1 MRVLNLI
8 GQPGAGKSTLAAGV
22 FWLLKTRH
30 RNVELVTEY
39 TKDAIYEG
47 SGFVLEDELLLFAE
61 KYRRIKRLSGSVELA
76 ITDSPLINSVFYD
89 RSFGA
94 EGKAFFRRVAETFDN
109 LYVFVRR
116 VAPYVPHAR
125 MTSQAEADRMAE
137 IIREFL
143 VKEGI
148 PFFEVDGDMAAPA
161 KIVDWLETSG
171 AIEPRLP

>member
-8 GQPGAGKSTLAAGV
+8 GQPGAGKSTLAAGI

-30 RNVELVTEY
+30 YNVELVTEY

-47 SGFVLEDELLLFAE
+47 SGFVLEDELLVFAE

-76 ITDSPLINSVFYD
+76 ITDSPLMNAVFYD

-94 EGKAFFRRVAETFDN
+94 EGRAFFRRVAERFDN
-109 LYVFVRR
+109 RYVFVRR

-125 MTSQAEADRMAE
+125 MSSQAEADRMGE
-137 IIREFL
+137 VIRGFL
-143 VKEGI
+143 VSEKI

-161 KIVDWLETSG
+161 KVVEWLEATG
-171 AIEPRLP
+171 AIEPRLI

>member
-30 RNVELVTEY
+30 HNVELVTEY

-61 KYRRIKRLSGSVELA
+61 KYRRIKRLSGSVEIA
-76 ITDSPLINSVFYD
+76 ITDSPLMNAVFYD
-89 RSFGA
+89 RTFGP
-94 EGKAFFRRVAETFDN
+94 EGRAFFRRVAEGFDN

-125 MTSQAEADRMAE
+125 MGSQAEADRMAE
-137 IIREFL
+137 VIRSFL
-143 VKEGI
+143 VEEGI
-148 PFFEVDGDMAAPA
+148 PFFEVEGDMAAPA
-161 KIVDWLETSG
+161 KVVDWLEASG
-171 AIEPRLP
+171 ALEPRLL

>member
-1 MRVLNLI
+1 MGNVRGRCNASSCRISAQDASEV
-8 GQPGAGKSTLAAGV
+8 ASTLAKV
-22 FWLLKTRH
+22 
-30 RNVELVTEY
+30 RNL
-39 TKDAIYEG
+39 
-47 SGFVLEDELLLFAE
+47 SLEMNA
-61 KYRRIKRLSGSVELA
+61 
-76 ITDSPLINSVFYD
+76 VFYD

-94 EGKAFFRRVAETFDN
+94 EGKAFFRRVAEKFDN

-137 IIREFL
+137 VIREFL

-148 PFFEVDGDMAAPA
+148 SFFEVDGDMAAPA

-171 AIEPRLP
+171 AIEPRLL